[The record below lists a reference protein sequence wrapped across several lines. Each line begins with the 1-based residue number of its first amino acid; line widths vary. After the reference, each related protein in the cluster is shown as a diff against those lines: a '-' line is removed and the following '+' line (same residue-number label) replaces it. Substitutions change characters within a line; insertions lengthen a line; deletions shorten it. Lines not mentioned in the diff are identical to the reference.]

1 MFWYATLFFGD
12 QNLHQFLGHT
22 WYLIHG
28 NANEFYFGLYFIG
41 KLKYYVYF
49 VFFFIAKWY
58 IFSAFKDKFIGY
70 FLVKMFWITK
80 KNKWVLIGQV
90 NQARS

>member
-1 MFWYATLFFGD
+1 MYEVCFELSNIHF
-12 QNLHQFLGHT
+12 QF
-22 WYLIHG
+22 
-28 NANEFYFGLYFIG
+28 
-41 KLKYYVYF
+41 V
-49 VFFFIAKWY
+49 
-58 IFSAFKDKFIGY
+58 KDKFIGY

>member
-41 KLKYYVYF
+41 KLKYYVYS
-49 VFFFIAKWY
+49 VF
-58 IFSAFKDKFIGY
+58 
-70 FLVKMFWITK
+70 L
-80 KNKWVLIGQV
+80 L
-90 NQARS
+90 